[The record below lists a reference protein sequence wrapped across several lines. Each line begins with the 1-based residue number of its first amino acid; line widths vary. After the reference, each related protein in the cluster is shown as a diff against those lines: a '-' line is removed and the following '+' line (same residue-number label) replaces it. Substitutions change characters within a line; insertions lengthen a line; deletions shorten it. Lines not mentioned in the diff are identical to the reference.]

1 MLSTS
6 TDDKQPYLKSMTAL
20 ALRRR
25 LGIESHVSFWKRLDA
40 MSDEEWTDEY
50 GQNCRPVK
58 LDKNYSFFMPNQI
71 YCIYKKFGINI
82 PRTN

>member
-20 ALRRR
+20 SVRRR
-25 LGIESHVSFWKRLDA
+25 LGIESHISFWKRLDA

-50 GQNCRPVK
+50 GTYCRPVK
-58 LDKNYSFFMPNQI
+58 IGKNHSFFMPNQV